1 MFSGSSHRL
10 REGYDSAST
19 APRSTEGSISE
30 DVFTESELSPIREE
44 RQSTEELHQEDK
56 SSGASSQSVQTI
68 AQEPQSP
75 EESQPSACHTD
86 EEEKPD
92 VSKEEGEP
100 ASDTAQPNTSTSSR
114 HPSQEQPSTPTS
126 RDHQQPPHC
135 QNKGV
140 GAASGSQSS
149 APGTEEAT
157 GSQGCA
163 DGARPSRDSE
173 TDVEELRKMCMS
185 HTMQQAKEQ
194 RESVQQAQ
202 RENVQQSMSTQRQT
216 SAEGTRTCF
225 LKCVPIKMNQKTGL
239 LHSQKECVHY
249 VSHVMCLFN
258 TLCVI
263 LC

>member
-68 AQEPQSP
+68 AQEPQTP
-75 EESQPSACHTD
+75 EESQPSAGHTD
-86 EEEKPD
+86 EEIKPD
-92 VSKEEGEP
+92 SAKGEP
-100 ASDTAQPNTSTSSR
+100 ASDTAQPNTSTGSR

-126 RDHQQPPHC
+126 RDHQHC
-135 QNKGV
+135 QNEGE
-140 GAASGSQSS
+140 APASGSQSS
-149 APGTEEAT
+149 AST
-157 GSQGCA
+157 GSESCP
-163 DGARPSRDSE
+163 DGAKPSRDSE

-202 RENVQQSMSTQRQT
+202 RENVQQSVSSQRQS
-216 SAEGTRTCF
+216 SAEGTRIFSHIC
-225 LKCVPIKMNQKTGL
+225 L
-239 LHSQKECVHY
+239 LRK
-249 VSHVMCLFN
+249 
-258 TLCVI
+258 
-263 LC
+263 